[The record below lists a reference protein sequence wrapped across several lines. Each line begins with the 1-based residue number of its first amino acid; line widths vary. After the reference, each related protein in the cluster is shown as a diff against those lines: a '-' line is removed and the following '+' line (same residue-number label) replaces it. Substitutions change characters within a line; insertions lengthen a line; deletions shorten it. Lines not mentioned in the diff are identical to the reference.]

1 MFITRRHTVAAAL
14 TVPALIVGITACGG
28 GSSSGTG
35 AQTQPTAQPT
45 ASRPAVNPV
54 QNAATRR
61 CLKAAGIKLPKTPAG
76 ATNGTPPSNFTAS
89 PNGTPPSNFTPPAGA
104 GGLNSTKVQQ
114 ALKACGITVPT
125 SPSP

>member
-35 AQTQPTAQPT
+35 AQTQPTVQPT

-76 ATNGTPPSNFTAS
+76 VNGTPPSNFTPP

-114 ALKACGITVPT
+114 ALKACGITVPS

>member
-14 TVPALIVGITACGG
+14 AVPALIVGIAACGG
-28 GSSSGTG
+28 GSSSGSG
-35 AQTQPTAQPT
+35 AGAQPT

-61 CLKAAGIKLPKTPAG
+61 CLKAAGIKLPKTSAG
-76 ATNGTPPSNFTAS
+76 GTNGTPPSNFTAA
-89 PNGTPPSNFTPPAGA
+89 PTGTPPSNFSPPAGA
-104 GGLNSTKVQQ
+104 GGLNTAKVQQ
-114 ALKACGITVPT
+114 ALKACGITVPS

>member
-1 MFITRRHTVAAAL
+1 MFITRLHVVAAAL
-14 TVPALIVGITACGG
+14 TVPAVIGITACGG
-28 GSSSGTG
+28 GSSSSTG
-35 AQTQPTAQPT
+35 AGAQPT

>member
-14 TVPALIVGITACGG
+14 AAAAVTGGITACGG

-45 ASRPAVNPV
+45 ASRPAVPV
-54 QNAATRR
+54 QNAATRQ
-61 CLKAAGIKLPKTPAG
+61 CLKAAGIKLPKAPAG
-76 ATNGTPPSNFTAS
+76 GFNGTPPSNFTPP

-104 GGLNSTKVQQ
+104 GGLNNTKVQQ
-114 ALKACGITVPT
+114 ALKACGISVPT
-125 SPSP
+125 PPAQ